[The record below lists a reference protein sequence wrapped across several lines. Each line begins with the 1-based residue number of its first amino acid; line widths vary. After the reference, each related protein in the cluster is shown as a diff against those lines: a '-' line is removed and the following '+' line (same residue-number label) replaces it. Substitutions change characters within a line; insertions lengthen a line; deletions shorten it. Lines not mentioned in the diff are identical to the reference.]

1 MSIYSQPITTDLDA
15 SFIPTIQFLAS
26 NVVES
31 IVTIP
36 KPEHNDDYAVL
47 KFSNALREKL
57 TKVREDGRYG
67 WEDPNQCSTMFLRY
81 LLESEMEKPII
92 DLVDVA
98 NYCMM
103 LHQRGV
109 QFLDN
114 VHRSRNDPA

>member
-1 MSIYSQPITTDLDA
+1 MSETYYK
-15 SFIPTIQFLAS
+15 FTIRS
-26 NVVES
+26 DSEP

-36 KPEHNDDYAVL
+36 QATHNDDYAVL

-57 TKVREDGRYG
+57 KTSREAGRGG
-67 WEDPNQCSTMFLRY
+67 WEDPKQCGTMYLRY
-81 LLESEMEKPII
+81 LLEKEMDKPII

-114 VHRSRNDPA
+114 TYIDQE

>member
-1 MSIYSQPITTDLDA
+1 MTFHSLMLDDPVV
-15 SFIPTIQFLAS
+15 SNIQFRFS
-26 NVVES
+26 NAEPLVVL
-31 IVTIP
+31 P

-47 KFSNALREKL
+47 NFSNAMREKL

-103 LHQRGV
+103 LHQRGITKI
-109 QFLDN
+109 D
-114 VHRSRNDPA
+114 